1 MKLLK
6 QTDNDFSLYC
16 GDDGLTLPSLAVGS
30 AGVVSVAA
38 HVIGNEM
45 QEMVSAFQQGNVKEA
60 GDLHRQLLPK
70 MKACFMA
77 PSPAPVKAALNK
89 KGINVG
95 SVRLPLLPLTDEEE
109 QTLSNSLGL

>member
-1 MKLLK
+1 
-6 QTDNDFSLYC
+6 
-16 GDDGLTLPSLAVGS
+16 
-30 AGVVSVAA
+30 
-38 HVIGNEM
+38 
-45 QEMVSAFQQGNVKEA
+45 
-60 GDLHRQLLPK
+60 
-70 MKACFMA
+70 MA